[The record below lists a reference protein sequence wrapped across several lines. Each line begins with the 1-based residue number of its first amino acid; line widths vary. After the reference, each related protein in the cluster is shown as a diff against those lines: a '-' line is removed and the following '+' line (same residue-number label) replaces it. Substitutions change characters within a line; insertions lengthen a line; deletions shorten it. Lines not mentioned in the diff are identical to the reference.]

1 MEISIRQQP
10 KALVVVVKGRMDA
23 AAAPTFESTLA
34 DHMAAGAS
42 RVVVDCGA
50 LEYISS
56 AGLRSLLT
64 TAKTLRTR
72 DGDLVFAA
80 IKDMVREV
88 FEITGFAAMFSI
100 YDSTDAAL
108 ERWSRL

>member
-1 MEISIRQQP
+1 MEISIRQQAQ
-10 KALVVVVKGRMDA
+10 ALVVVVKGRMDA
-23 AAAPTFESTLA
+23 TSAPTFESTLA
-34 DHMAAGAS
+34 GHMAAGVS

-56 AGLRSLLT
+56 AGLRSLLS

-72 DGDLVFAA
+72 NGELVFAG

-88 FEITGFAAMFSI
+88 FEITGFVTMFTL
-100 YDSTDAAL
+100 YDSTEAAL
-108 ERWSRL
+108 ER